1 MHATKKKHL
10 FGRMYTRSGSRWNVA
25 TYSRSTMDL
34 ILGFYILYFSS
45 LGVYRMIR
53 ISYKSYMKLTGLKA
67 ECDNIVDVEDYI
79 IVKSA

>member
-1 MHATKKKHL
+1 
-10 FGRMYTRSGSRWNVA
+10 
-25 TYSRSTMDL
+25 
-34 ILGFYILYFSS
+34 
-45 LGVYRMIR
+45 MIR